1 MKIEVMISLLPKI
14 ILAVIC
20 ALIAYQLGVFT
31 WSLYQVKETP
41 YHWTPTAQ
49 KVENKTATL
58 NTQKL
63 QEQALFGQYVG
74 ETNKK
79 IIQEKPTEAPKT
91 RLKLA
96 LVGIVTSSDPKL
108 SSVIIEYKRV
118 QDSYFI
124 DSEITGTDAIV
135 TEIYNDR
142 IIISVNGEEQTLL
155 LDGLEQDNKRMANI
169 EKGQEEINAGS
180 KKRLNRPKKRKEID
194 LDRSAI
200 IEDPSKLLDYIS
212 ISPVREGNQ
221 IKGYKVN
228 PGKKPELFEEAGL
241 QPDDLVVELNGV
253 DLTDISEAM
262 GLMKEFP
269 NMTEMSLTVDR
280 DGELNEL
287 FISIP

>member
-20 ALIAYQLGVFT
+20 ASIAYQSGVLT
-31 WSLYQVKETP
+31 WSLYPVKETP
-41 YHWTPTAQ
+41 YNWSPTAQ
-49 KVENKTATL
+49 KIDNKAVEL

-63 QEQALFGQYVG
+63 QKQALFGKYEG
-74 ETNKK
+74 EGNKVFN
-79 IIQEKPTEAPKT
+79 QENPTEAPKT
-91 RLKLA
+91 RLKLT
-96 LVGIVTSSDPKL
+96 LVGIVASSEPQL

-124 DSEITGTDAIV
+124 DSEILGTDAIV
-135 TEIYNDR
+135 TEIYGDR
-142 IIISVNGEEQTLL
+142 IIISVNGEEQTLI
-155 LDGLEQDNKRMANI
+155 LDGLEQDNKRMDTI
-169 EKGQEEINAGS
+169 EKGQEVNTPS
-180 KKRLNRPKKRKEID
+180 KKRRGRTKKTTEID
-194 LDRSAI
+194 LDRESLV
-200 IEDPSKLLDYIS
+200 ENPGKLLDYIS
-212 ISPVREGNQ
+212 ISPVREGDQ

-241 QPDDLVVELNGV
+241 QADDLVIELNGI

-262 GLMKEFP
+262 SLMKEFP
-269 NMTEMSLTVDR
+269 TMTEMSLTVDR